1 MNKLK
6 ECPECGSKEI
16 KQGKLF
22 GEAKMYPIN
31 AKLYIGGSEIIADI
45 CSKFGYIISGKV
57 KNPEEI

>member
-22 GEAKMYPIN
+22 GEASRYLMLEATYELAYDGTKPMLLVN
-31 AKLYIGGSEIIADI
+31 DVDNK
-45 CSKFGYIISGKV
+45 
-57 KNPEEI
+57 